1 MKKIKVFVSGHF
13 NILHNGHIRL
23 LQFAKECG
31 DYLIVAVESDKIAG
45 NASYINEKYRFESLK
60 FNNLV
65 DEVILA
71 NEPIVELVS
80 KLKPDIIVKG
90 KEYELLYNPEKSI
103 VEQYGGKLIFS
114 SGESIFS
121 SLDIINKEF
130 TENVN
135 KYKINRPND
144 YLSRHSIN
152 ENKIINLI
160 NHFKSLEVCVI
171 GDLIIDEYITCQALG
186 MSQEDPTIVVSP
198 IDSRKFI
205 GGAGI
210 VAAHASGLGAKVH
223 FISVTG
229 NDVTKKFAQKK
240 LNEFKV
246 KHFLIEDQNRPTTL
260 KQRYR
265 CSGKTMLRVSHL
277 HQNAIDLDLQK
288 KMLQYI
294 ESIIK
299 DIKLLVF
306 SDFNYGCLPQTLVDK
321 IILLAKN
328 NNVVLAADS
337 QSSSQIGD
345 ISRFK
350 NMDLITPTETEA
362 RISTRNKD
370 DGLIVLAEKLK
381 EMSNPKNI
389 LLKLGQDGLLV
400 HAKIEKKIDWQ
411 TDKIEALNITPKDVS
426 GAGDSLLI
434 TSSMVIA
441 SGGNI
446 WEAAL
451 IGSIAASIQVG
462 RIGNTPL
469 KVNDLISQI

>member
-1 MKKIKVFVSGHF
+1 
-13 NILHNGHIRL
+13 
-23 LQFAKECG
+23 
-31 DYLIVAVESDKIAG
+31 
-45 NASYINEKYRFESLK
+45 
-60 FNNLV
+60 
-65 DEVILA
+65 
-71 NEPIVELVS
+71 
-80 KLKPDIIVKG
+80 
-90 KEYELLYNPEKSI
+90 
-103 VEQYGGKLIFS
+103 
-114 SGESIFS
+114 
-121 SLDIINKEF
+121 
-130 TENVN
+130 
-135 KYKINRPND
+135 
-144 YLSRHSIN
+144 
-152 ENKIINLI
+152 
-160 NHFKSLEVCVI
+160 
-171 GDLIIDEYITCQALG
+171 
-186 MSQEDPTIVVSP
+186 
-198 IDSRKFI
+198 
-205 GGAGI
+205 
-210 VAAHASGLGAKVH
+210 
-223 FISVTG
+223 
-229 NDVTKKFAQKK
+229 
-240 LNEFKV
+240 
-246 KHFLIEDQNRPTTL
+246 
-260 KQRYR
+260 
-265 CSGKTMLRVSHL
+265 
-277 HQNAIDLDLQK
+277 
-288 KMLQYI
+288 
-294 ESIIK
+294 
-299 DIKLLVF
+299 
-306 SDFNYGCLPQTLVDK
+306 
-321 IILLAKN
+321 
-328 NNVVLAADS
+328 LAADS